1 MNKVQPSNGAS
12 MPVIDELDSPDA
24 GKWLSP
30 EDKAKLIRELKER
43 LKEIE
48 RLKRELGMAVQSTQ
62 ENSPNNSST
71 TSSSPPSFSSN
82 DLPAAEDDSSHPV
95 STGRVAEEV
104 EELRVPALEML
115 EDKPFQKKKKA
126 GNAT

>member
-1 MNKVQPSNGAS
+1 MNKVQPSDGAP

-48 RLKRELGMAVQSTQ
+48 RLKRELGMAVQATQ
-62 ENSPNNSST
+62 ENSSANSSPS
-71 TSSSPPSFSSN
+71 TSSSPPSTDDSS
-82 DLPAAEDDSSHPV
+82 PAMEDDSSHPV
-95 STGRVAEEV
+95 SAGRVAEEV
-104 EELRVPALEML
+104 EELHVPALEIL

-126 GNAT
+126 GNVT